1 MTASHESP
9 ETLADREKVRDGYH
23 LVNAM
28 WKTQGAIPVL
38 RYVHHL
44 PHSRALPLGIELSE
58 IERVIASVDS
68 FYRGGHRDWP
78 TQWFSKGDEYR
89 ERGRKALADGHP
101 ETAGQ
106 ILFAAAA
113 CYHLAGY
120 MHHDIGRLLP
130 ETEKSMLGAV
140 EIYWEAAPHLSP
152 PSVRLDV
159 PYDDVGLRPFLR
171 LPRAVERPPCVVMIG
186 GANSN
191 MINMHAVSDYYVERG
206 MAAIGFDGPGQG
218 EFRARTGRP
227 LRVRDYERA
236 LSAVA
241 DVLAKDS
248 RVDCRRMGIYARATG
263 ALLAMRAAA
272 KDKRFKAVVAHPA
285 AFNFANFFEK
295 AYTHT
300 LVSHRLELCSFLG
313 ANTLEEGTRLVH
325 EQLTLEDVA
334 DQIDF
339 PILSVCSADD
349 ETMPTSES
357 WILKQRVRGPVEIV
371 TFPGK
376 GHGGPSRLSLPLE
389 ADWMHDQL
397 TAPAEGLREPVPR
410 R

>member
-1 MTASHESP
+1 MTASNVSP
-9 ETLADREKVRDGYH
+9 QTLADQEKVRNAYH

-44 PHSRALPLGIELSE
+44 PHGRALPLGLELSE
-58 IERVIASVDS
+58 VERVIASVDS

-89 ERGRKALADGHP
+89 ERGRKALAEGHQ

-120 MHHDIGRLLP
+120 MHHDIGGLLP
-130 ETEKSMLGAV
+130 ETERSMLGAV
-140 EIYWEAAPHLSP
+140 EIYWEAAAYLSP

-159 PYDDVGLRPFLR
+159 PFDDVGLRPFLR
-171 LPRAVERPPCVVMIG
+171 LPRGIERPPCVVMIG

-218 EFRARTGRP
+218 EFRARTGQA

-241 DVLAKDS
+241 DVLEKDS
-248 RVDCRRMGIYARATG
+248 RVDGRHMGIYARATG

-272 KDKRFKAVVAHPA
+272 KDKRFRAVVAHPA
-285 AFNFANFFEK
+285 AFNFGNFFEK

-300 LVSHRLELCSFLG
+300 LVSHQLELCSLLG
-313 ANTLEEGTRLVH
+313 ATTLEEGTQLVH

-349 ETMPTSES
+349 DTMPTSES
-357 WILKQRVRGPVEIV
+357 TILKRRVKGPVEIV

-389 ADWMHDQL
+389 ADWLRDQL
-397 TAPAEGLREPVPR
+397 TALADAGTA
-410 R
+410 